1 MLQQVI
7 REVLGH
13 ALGKRGDEHTFLLCR
28 ALPNLIDEI
37 VDLALGRLDC
47 DFRINKAGWANN
59 LLHVLALGGR
69 ELEVAWGCGHVDGLA
84 NAFFEFVEG

>member
-1 MLQQVI
+1 MRGNVI
-7 REVLGH
+7 CSLDDGGAYVPLSMKYEATIKLEKINDQWR
-13 ALGKRGDEHTFLLCR
+13 
-28 ALPNLIDEI
+28 I

-69 ELEVAWGCGHVDGLA
+69 ELEVAWVADM
-84 NAFFEFVEG
+84 